1 MGFYRGGGVKIF
13 IIGSPW
19 HAIVA
24 RSLIKRCGGEVIF
37 VVEQVS
43 VASLQQIEVLLEG
56 YPIHAVFSH
65 DETRFVSIKS
75 KGLISFLNSMHQG
88 FTYIKSEALRLKE
101 YLDAD
106 ASEVDFYYFNFYSP
120 ITRCFLKEFE
130 GQPAVSFKRVEDGV
144 CDYFPFN
151 FMNYNLWQRA
161 AKRSISILLGRHALY
176 SRSCPWLYESTDE
189 YFLFFPG
196 LVGNKWR
203 RKQLNNLL
211 DCKDE
216 IKRICASEQRGAGVP
231 LSDTE
236 SKILL
241 LGQTLYED
249 KVCSLDSELA
259 AYAVVLKDFPGSV
272 YFKPHPR
279 TSEKKLK
286 KLKDLGFDIIDTKLT
301 AECLMSAYDFKAVVG
316 MWSNSIVYSRS
327 IFSLP
332 SYSLAGMMLSSSN
345 ESELKFLFKIHVFLK
360 SKFVNDYIEYQPK

>member
-1 MGFYRGGGVKIF
+1 MNIF

-24 RSLIKRCGGEVIF
+24 RSLIERCEGKVIF

-56 YPIHAVFSH
+56 YPIHAVFAH

-75 KGLISFLNSMHQG
+75 KGLISFLNSMHRG

-101 YLDAD
+101 YLGAD
-106 ASEVDFYYFNFYSP
+106 ASEVHFYYFNFYSP

-130 GQPAVSFKRVEDGV
+130 GQPNVSFKRVEDGV

-151 FMNYNLWQRA
+151 FMNYKLWQRT
-161 AKRSISILLGRHALY
+161 AKRGISILLGRYALY
-176 SRSCPWLYESTDE
+176 SRNCPWLYKSTDE
-189 YFLFFPG
+189 YFLFFPE
-196 LVGNKWR
+196 LVGDKWGS
-203 RKQLNNLL
+203 KQLNSLL

-216 IKRICASEQRGAGVP
+216 IKRICALEQRGVGVP
-231 LSDTE
+231 MSDTE

-249 KVCSLDSELA
+249 KVCSLDSELE
-259 AYAVVLKDFPGSV
+259 AYSVVLKDSPGRV

-279 TSEKKLK
+279 TSDQKLK
-286 KLKDLGFDIIDTKLT
+286 KIKDLGFDIIDTKLT
-301 AECLMSAYDFKAVVG
+301 AECLMSAYNFKAVVG
-316 MWSNSIVYSRS
+316 MWSNSIIYSRS

-332 SYSLAGMMLSSSN
+332 SYSLAGMMLSSPN
-345 ESELKFLFKIHVFLK
+345 ESELKFLFKIHGFLK
-360 SKFVNDYIEYQPK
+360 STFVNDYIEYRPK